1 MSQVNTMA
9 SRTTK
14 DGMAELYRSQG
25 QRSPDTASFER
36 SYQSVHAYKV

>member
-1 MSQVNTMA
+1 MA
-9 SRTTK
+9 SRTTE

-25 QRSPDTASFER
+25 QRSRSPDTASFER